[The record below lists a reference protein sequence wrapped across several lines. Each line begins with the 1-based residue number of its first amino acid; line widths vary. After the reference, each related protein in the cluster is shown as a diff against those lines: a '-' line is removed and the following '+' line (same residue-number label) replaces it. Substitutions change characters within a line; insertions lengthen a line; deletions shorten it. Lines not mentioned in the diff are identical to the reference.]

1 VAEATGAN
9 IFFIKEGGLHTPTP
23 DCFLN
28 GITRQTVMD
37 LARRHGVEVV
47 ERAIWPDE
55 LESFEQCFITGSA
68 AEVTF
73 VRSIGPWNFE
83 VGELSR
89 QLGKD
94 YDDLVNRRLN
104 I

>member
-1 VAEATGAN
+1 
-9 IFFIKEGGLHTPTP
+9 
-23 DCFLN
+23 
-28 GITRQTVMD
+28 
-37 LARRHGVEVV
+37 
-47 ERAIWPDE
+47 
-55 LESFEQCFITGSA
+55 
-68 AEVTF
+68 VTF